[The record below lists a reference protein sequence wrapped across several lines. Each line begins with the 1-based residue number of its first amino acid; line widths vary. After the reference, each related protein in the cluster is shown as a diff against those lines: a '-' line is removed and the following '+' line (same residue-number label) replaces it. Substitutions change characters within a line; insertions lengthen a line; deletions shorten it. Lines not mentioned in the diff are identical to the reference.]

1 MLRWL
6 PVVMIVV
13 PLVELYLLLTLGR
26 LVGLGP
32 TVAIVVLTGVLGSAM
47 ARLEGLRVWKEWLL
61 ALRELRS
68 PAQGILEGVLILLG
82 GALLITPGV
91 LTDLGGLLLLL
102 PPTRRLLVRPLRRAV
117 EAHIAQTSV
126 RIVGGQRGARGASRR
141 PNPDGVVDT
150 TGESLGEHDGHLPG
164 R

>member
-26 LVGLGP
+26 LIGLGP

-102 PPTRRLLVRPLRRAV
+102 PPTRRALVRPLRRAV

-126 RIVGGQRGARGASRR
+126 RIVGGQRGARSHR
-141 PNPDGVVDT
+141 PSPDGVVDT